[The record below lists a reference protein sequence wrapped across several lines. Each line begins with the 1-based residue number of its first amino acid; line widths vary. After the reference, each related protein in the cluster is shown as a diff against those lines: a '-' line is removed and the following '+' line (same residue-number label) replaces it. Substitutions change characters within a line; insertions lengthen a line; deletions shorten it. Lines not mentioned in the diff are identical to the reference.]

1 MSLIDLDVIPY
12 VIGGVPNS
20 SPICYLFFWVNDLVR
35 SVTQK
40 KFLLHITLGTGY
52 N

>member
-1 MSLIDLDVIPY
+1 MSLTNLNVIPN
-12 VIGGVPNS
+12 VVGGVPNS

-35 SVTQK
+35 SVPQK
-40 KFLLHITLGTGY
+40 EFFLHITLGTGY